1 MNITTISIGLFL
13 IALLIAC
20 IVLLIQDAR
29 KRRLASRVSALT
41 VRTEPEIRPANIT
54 LQMSRRDNRP
64 KRRLLNGLS
73 AFIRFNPDVKAL
85 NVIPWRV
92 VFVIALVV
100 GAALSWVA
108 SLFLVDGAGD
118 MVGRLE
124 SGLVGLVAG
133 VITLRAVFS
142 WERDRYR
149 NALFQQLP
157 DTVDLTVNS
166 SLAGLPVSEAFRNI
180 AEGMRSPTREEF
192 GIVCGDINLGGSV
205 ERALLRLHD
214 RTRVSEYAIFAM
226 VVSVQTQGGGRL
238 TESLQHLA
246 DMVRQRVSIGQRA
259 KALAGEA
266 KMSAII
272 LMVLPF
278 LAGGALSVMNPGYLD
293 PLFADP
299 RGIRLF
305 MIAAICLITGG
316 LVMRAMIK
324 WAVGGA

>member
-1 MNITTISIGLFL
+1 
-13 IALLIAC
+13 
-20 IVLLIQDAR
+20 
-29 KRRLASRVSALT
+29 
-41 VRTEPEIRPANIT
+41 
-54 LQMSRRDNRP
+54 
-64 KRRLLNGLS
+64 
-73 AFIRFNPDVKAL
+73 
-85 NVIPWRV
+85 
-92 VFVIALVV
+92 
-100 GAALSWVA
+100 
-108 SLFLVDGAGD
+108 
-118 MVGRLE
+118 
-124 SGLVGLVAG
+124 
-133 VITLRAVFS
+133 
-142 WERDRYR
+142 
-149 NALFQQLP
+149 
-157 DTVDLTVNS
+157 
-166 SLAGLPVSEAFRNI
+166 
-180 AEGMRSPTREEF
+180 MRSPTREEF

-278 LAGGALSVMNPGYLD
+278 LAGGALSMMNPGYLD

-305 MIAAICLITGG
+305 MIAVICLVMGG